1 MGSFD
6 RRIVHQSLKDD
17 PDVETQSVE
26 VEGTDKKVLILRPKR
41 R

>member
-6 RRIVHQSLKDD
+6 RRIVHQALRDD
-17 PDVETQSVE
+17 PDVESHSVE
-26 VEGTDKKVLILRPKR
+26 VDGTDKKALILRPKR